1 MKVCLRQ
8 KLMPW
13 TIGVLSMLPTAL
25 VMPAVQAQTA
35 IAQSTPATQTMTPT
49 RILSVTGRGIEKIPT
64 SLATVTLG
72 VEVQG
77 KTAQKVQAEVAEKT
91 DAVVKLLKSRKVD
104 ELQTQGINL
113 NPNYDYSNNRQVL
126 VGYIGSNTVS
136 FQVPIAQAGELMDEA
151 VESGATRIN
160 GISFQATDSAIAAA
174 QKLALKQATED
185 AQAQA
190 QAVLS
195 ALGFQSKE
203 IVGIQV
209 NGAAAPQPIV
219 LMEAAAGS
227 LMQRSAKSPVEG
239 GNQDVA
245 GSVTLQIRY

>member
-1 MKVCLRQ
+1 MKVCLSRN
-8 KLMPW
+8 LMPW
-13 TIGVLSMLPTAL
+13 TIGLMAMLPTTL
-25 VMPAVQAQTA
+25 IMPQAQA
-35 IAQSTPATQTMTPT
+35 QSSVAQSTAPAQTMTT
-49 RILSVTGRGIEKIPT
+49 ARILSVTGRGTEKIPT

-91 DAVVKLLKSRKVD
+91 DAVVKLLKSRRVD
-104 ELQTQGINL
+104 ALQTQGINL
-113 NPNYDYSNNRQVL
+113 NPNYDYANNRQVL
-126 VGYIGSNTVS
+126 ICYIGSNTVS

-160 GISFQATDSAIAAA
+160 GISFRATDSAIEAA
-174 QKLALKQATED
+174 QKRALKSATED

-195 ALGFQSKE
+195 ALGFQPKE

-209 NGAAAPQPIV
+209 NGAAAPQPMV
-219 LMEAAAGS
+219 LMEAAALS
-227 LMQRSAKSPVEG
+227 QRSAKTPVEG
-239 GNQDVA
+239 GNQDVE
-245 GSVTLQIRY
+245 GNVTLQIRY